1 MMKRRRNQVE
11 KAKFLQSAV
20 EGPTSRMDKGY
31 FRKWDGVLPSLGTI
45 TRPQPPKHQSHLDG
59 GVVKK
64 GRGRNKD
71 VG

>member
-1 MMKRRRNQVE
+1 MLEIKKNSGE
-11 KAKFLQSAV
+11 KAKWLQNAV
-20 EGPTSRMDKGY
+20 EVPTSRMDRGY
-31 FRKWDGVLPSLGTI
+31 IRKWDGVLPSLGTI
-45 TRPQPPKHQSHLDG
+45 TRPQLPKHQSHLDG